1 MDGIFVVYGPNSPL
15 LFQRTGMNVT
25 LSPAPPP
32 HLHLHQTQR
41 GRARSSPHSIA
52 RAGVDLSLVMRA
64 TGSELSPLPPL
75 SDSRILSWPWIPSPA
90 PPRARLKL
98 VTAAA
103 DAAIP
108 KPAAADWLDP
118 AHNSDD
124 GTCGEERNRYPR
136 STKETASSLSLAT
149 VYSVRFPFY

>member
-1 MDGIFVVYGPNSPL
+1 MS
-15 LFQRTGMNVT
+15 
-25 LSPAPPP
+25 LS
-32 HLHLHQTQR
+32 HLHLLLTCTSTKPSVDELE
-41 GRARSSPHSIA
+41 APLTRSLGPVLISHWLCVRLAPNFLHC
-52 RAGVDLSLVMRA
+52 
-64 TGSELSPLPPL
+64 PL
-75 SDSRILSWPWIPSPA
+75 SRILSWPWIPSPA

-103 DAAIP
+103 DAAIH